1 MASNYREGG
10 ALRHKSPVTR
20 RNNCARCQ
28 HLKSRPC
35 SAPARGNKVSNMN
48 AEVQSK
54 TMHDVLILG
63 GGLAGLT
70 LAMQLKQTM
79 PGLDVRVVERRSH
92 PAPVAA
98 HKIGESSVEIGAH
111 YFSQTLGLKQH
122 LDEAHLRKFG
132 FRFFFSEGET
142 DLSQVTELGASRFL
156 TTPSWQID
164 RGVFENF
171 LSDEAQRRGVCVE
184 HNAAV
189 RQIELD
195 KAQGHTVEVEHLAD
209 GDRAARKE
217 SVRARWVVDA
227 AGRASLLKRK
237 LNLAE
242 DNAHDANAVW
252 FRLDTRLEIDAWVDD
267 PVWRAR
273 CTPQARWQ
281 STNHLCGE
289 GYWLWLIPLGSGAH
303 SVGIVA
309 DAKLHPLATM
319 NTFERAMDWIRTH
332 QPCVAEVID
341 KVLAEQPDALMD
353 FAFFKNFSYGCR
365 QVFSAERWALT
376 GDAGLF
382 LDPFYSPGSDF
393 IAISN
398 TYITELIRHDQANEP
413 LRLPALFYGEVY
425 QSLYQS
431 TLALYTDQYRLF
443 GSARVMPIKVLWDYT
458 YYWGVLCQLFF
469 QQRLTDRAMFNA
481 LSVPLNRARQ
491 LNTAMQNFMRHW
503 GDATAASLGARAPN
517 LDNPAQMLDQA
528 SLPWFAELNRSL
540 GDARLDDAAFAAR
553 LQHNVAQL
561 EQLAGEIVGLALRGT
576 PALAAQAPADLVA
589 SADPELLFAP
599 AV

>member
-1 MASNYREGG
+1 MRA
-10 ALRHKSPVTR
+10 APK
-20 RNNCARCQ
+20 AR
-28 HLKSRPC
+28 PMTD
-35 SAPARGNKVSNMN
+35 A
-48 AEVQSK
+48 
-54 TMHDVLILG
+54 MHDVLILG

-70 LAMQLKQTM
+70 LSMQLKQAM

-92 PAPVAA
+92 PAPAAA

-111 YFSQTLGLKQH
+111 YFSQTLGLKKH

-156 TTPSWQID
+156 STPSWQID
-164 RGVFENF
+164 RGIFENF
-171 LSDEAQRRGVCVE
+171 LSDEAQRRGVRVE
-184 HNAAV
+184 HTTAV
-189 RQIELD
+189 RQIDLD
-195 KAQGHTVEVEHLAD
+195 KDKGHTVQVEHLA
-209 GDRAARKE
+209 GVAGGEGRKE
-217 SVRARWVVDA
+217 TIRARWVIDA

-242 DNAHDANAVW
+242 DNAHDVNAVW
-252 FRLDTRLEIDAWVDD
+252 FRLNTRLDIDHWVAD
-267 PVWRAR
+267 PAWRAQ
-273 CTPQARWQ
+273 CSPPARWQ
-281 STNHLCGE
+281 STNHLCGS

-309 DAKLHPLATM
+309 DAKEHPLAGM
-319 NTFERAMDWIRTH
+319 NTFERAMEWIAAH
-332 QPCVAEVID
+332 QPCVAEVIQ
-341 KVLAEQPDALMD
+341 KVLADQPDALMD

-365 QVFSAERWALT
+365 QVFSADRWALT

-398 TYITELIRHDQANEP
+398 TYITELIRHDQAEEP

-443 GSARVMPIKVLWDYT
+443 GSPRVMPIKVLWDYT

-469 QQRLTDRAMFNA
+469 QGRLTDRAMFAA
-481 LSVPLNRARQ
+481 LGEPLNRARQ
-491 LNTAMQNFMRHW
+491 LNAAMQNFMRTW
-503 GDATAASLGARAPN
+503 GDETTVTLGSVQARA
-517 LDNPAQMLDQA
+517 DNPAQMLDQA

-540 GDARLDDAAFAAR
+540 GDARLDDAAFAER
-553 LQHNVAQL
+553 VQRNVAQL
-561 EQLAGEIVGLALRGT
+561 ERLAGEIVGLALRGT
-576 PALAAQAPADLVA
+576 PTLAPHAPADLVP
-589 SADPELLFAP
+589 SAEESMLFMQA
-599 AV
+599 A

>member
-1 MASNYREGG
+1 MSEA
-10 ALRHKSPVTR
+10 V
-20 RNNCARCQ
+20 
-28 HLKSRPC
+28 
-35 SAPARGNKVSNMN
+35 
-48 AEVQSK
+48 
-54 TMHDVLILG
+54 HDVLILG

-70 LAMQLKQTM
+70 LAMQLKQAM
-79 PGLDVRVVERRSH
+79 PELDVRVVERRSF

-132 FRFFFSEGET
+132 FRFFFSEGQT

-156 TTPSWQID
+156 STPSWQID
-164 RGVFENF
+164 RGIFENF
-171 LSDEAQRRGVCVE
+171 LSEEAQRRGVRVE
-184 HNAAV
+184 HTAAV
-189 RQIELD
+189 RQIDLD
-195 KAQGHTVEVEHLAD
+195 KDQGHTVQVEHLA
-209 GDRAARKE
+209 GPAGGEGVKE
-217 SVRARWVVDA
+217 TIRARWVIDA

-242 DNAHDANAVW
+242 DNAHDVNAVW
-252 FRLDTRLEIDAWVDD
+252 FRLNARLDIDHWVAD
-267 PVWRAR
+267 PTWRAR

-281 STNHLCGE
+281 STNHLCGS

-309 DAKLHPLATM
+309 DSKQHPLAGM
-319 NTFERAMDWIRTH
+319 NSFERAMEWIAAH
-332 QPCVAEVID
+332 QPCVADAIQKLLTD
-341 KVLAEQPDALMD
+341 QPDALMD

-365 QVFSAERWALT
+365 QVFSADRWALT

-398 TYITELIRHDQANEP
+398 TYITELIQHDQAGEP

-443 GSARVMPIKVLWDYT
+443 GSPRVMPIKVLWDYT
-458 YYWGVLCQLFF
+458 YYWGVLCQLFM
-469 QQRLTDRAMFNA
+469 QGRLADRAMFAA
-481 LSVPLNRARQ
+481 LGEPLNRARQ
-491 LNTAMQNFMRHW
+491 LNAAMQAFMRSW
-503 GDATAASLGARAPN
+503 GDETTVTLGSVQARA
-517 LDNPAQMLDQA
+517 DNPAQMLDQA

-540 GDARLDDAAFAAR
+540 GDARLDDTAFAER
-553 LQHNVAQL
+553 VRRNVAQL

-576 PALAAQAPADLVA
+576 PALAPHAPADLVP
-589 SADPELLFAP
+589 SAEESLLFMQP
-599 AV
+599 A

>member
-1 MASNYREGG
+1 MAPNYREAG
-10 ALRHKSPVTR
+10 ALRDESPVTP
-20 RNNCARCQ
+20 RNNCASAQ
-28 HLKSRPC
+28 HLKS
-35 SAPARGNKVSNMN
+35 SVRGTLVLQKVPNMN
-48 AEVQSK
+48 EA
-54 TMHDVLILG
+54 MHDVLILG

-70 LAMQLKQTM
+70 LAMQLKQAM
-79 PGLDVRVVERRSH
+79 PALDVRVVERRSH

-164 RGVFENF
+164 RGLFENF
-171 LSDEAQRRGVCVE
+171 LSEEAQRRGVRVE
-184 HNAAV
+184 HSAAV
-189 RQIELD
+189 RKIELD
-195 KAQGHTVEVEHLAD
+195 KAQGHTVEVEHLAA
-209 GDRAARKE
+209 GNGQARNE
-217 SVRARWVVDA
+217 TIRARWVVDA

-267 PVWRAR
+267 PAWRAR

-319 NTFERAMDWIRTH
+319 NTFERAMAWIRTH
-332 QPCVAEVID
+332 QPRVAEVID
-341 KVLAEQPDALMD
+341 KVLADRPGALMD

-365 QVFSAERWALT
+365 QVFSADRWALT

-398 TYITELIRHDQANEP
+398 TYITELIRHDQAGEP

-469 QQRLTDRAMFNA
+469 QQRLADRAMFAA
-481 LSVPLNRARQ
+481 LAGPLNRARQ
-491 LNTAMQNFMRHW
+491 LNTAMQSFMRHW
-503 GDATAASLGARAPN
+503 GDATTAASLGGGAPN
-517 LDNPAQMLDQA
+517 ADNPAQMLDQA

-553 LQHNVAQL
+553 LQRNVAQL

-576 PALAAQAPADLVA
+576 PALAPQAPADLVA
-589 SADPELLFAP
+589 SAEAELLFAP
-599 AV
+599 AA